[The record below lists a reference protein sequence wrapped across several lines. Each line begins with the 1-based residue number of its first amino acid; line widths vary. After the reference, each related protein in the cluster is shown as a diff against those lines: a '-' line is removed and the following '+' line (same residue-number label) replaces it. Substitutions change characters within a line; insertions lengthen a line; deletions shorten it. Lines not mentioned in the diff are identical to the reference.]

1 MTILFPVSPET
12 QTPVNEF
19 SPTSTPLAN
28 TSNGTTYIYDPV
40 DHKWTIR
47 VGLSEIETP
56 YITLPVDN
64 AVVSPNVDVMI
75 ESSDYTIVSGNP
87 GPHASSD
94 WLVIEGELP
103 KISKNYV
110 TEVTPLNNNWVTLS
124 PINYVNE
131 RGAIYQIH
139 TSRTYDDPITTSDMI
154 TICATGAETPNNNAP
169 TGPVMWMV
177 SNDNGLT
184 YQRATTPFDTEGFK
198 PVPIWYRQ
206 SWLYHRPECNFV
218 ILDVPGRSIE
228 IWLVE
233 KSSIG
238 TMNPQFTLFTR
249 NTYGNGVGYPGPYVQ
264 SMGEFSNGRF
274 STFQMNMVYW
284 AWGPLNSDCTII
296 DGNPYNEIPAGN
308 NLLNLDYFLPP
319 KPTGETPG
327 AYIMTQPVCKSY
339 GKVGDDNFFN
349 FFAWSNQPKDY
360 LTNPYQAFVT
370 HSYGED
376 VMDSANWNPDWYI
389 ETYESIIQTGTI
401 KDAIDAPELG
411 FMVLLVG
418 QSDLYT
424 YTAPPASN
432 PGPGKLEFIPTPFQS
447 ITLNNIMYD
456 GNFYVLT
463 SEDRRSF
470 VTTVDFVHFS
480 PVQFND
486 ITGGFGPVLKN
497 NDAYYA
503 NKKTFLSTQME
514 IQRATQFYDGLKLS
528 IDGANDPAK
537 VENGVFE
544 IGDQVINY
552 EGLEADGTILDL
564 QDDYVTLFPFGGNWT
579 GNSTQRISTP
589 PNQYSVVLDR
599 VRDTENLTS
608 ISLPSTVVLPGLEY
622 RVRVRYRSINNV
634 VSDISEYSTFKT

>member
-19 SPTSTPLAN
+19 SPTSTPVAN

-56 YITLPVDN
+56 YITLPADQ
-64 AVVSPNVDVMI
+64 AVVSPNVDVLI
-75 ESSDYTIVSGNP
+75 ESSDYKIVSGNP

-110 TEVTPLNNNWVTLS
+110 TEVTPLDNNWVDMH
-124 PINYVNE
+124 PINYINT
-131 RGAIYQIH
+131 GGDIYQFH
-139 TSRTYDDPITTSDMI
+139 TRRSYDNPITNEGI
-154 TICATGAETPNNNAP
+154 IVANATMANTPNNRVP
-169 TGPVMWMV
+169 TGPVAWMV
-177 SNDNGLT
+177 STDNGLT
-184 YQRATTPFDTEGFK
+184 WNRATTPWDTEGFK
-198 PVPIWYRQ
+198 PYPAEYSQNWVW
-206 SWLYHRPECNFV
+206 HRPECDFV
-218 ILDVPGRSIE
+218 TMDVPGRATQLWLIAKDE
-228 IWLVE
+228 IGSL
-233 KSSIG
+233 
-238 TMNPQFTLFTR
+238 NPTFTLFS
-249 NTYGNGVGYPGPYVQ
+249 NHVYGDGTGYPGPYVQ
-264 SMGEFSNGRF
+264 SFGEFSNGRF
-274 STFQMNMVYW
+274 TCFRMHMIYW
-284 AWGPLNSDCTII
+284 SWGPRNSDTTII
-296 DGNPYNEIPAGN
+296 DGNPYNNIPAGN
-308 NLLNLDYFLPP
+308 SLMNLPEFAPP
-319 KPTGETPG
+319 KPNGEAANT
-327 AYIMTQPVCKSY
+327 YYQMNQVCKSY

-349 FFAWSNQPKDY
+349 FYSWYNRPKNTIAD
-360 LTNPYQAFVT
+360 PSQHFVT

-376 VMDSANWNPDWYI
+376 VMDSSNWNPDWYI
-389 ETYESIIQTGTI
+389 QTDNLIQAGSI

-418 QSDLYT
+418 QSDLYK

-432 PGPGKLEFIPTPFQS
+432 PGPGELEFIPTPFKS
-447 ITLNNIMYD
+447 ININSVIYD
-456 GNFYVLT
+456 GNFYILT

-470 VTTVDFVHFS
+470 ITTVDFVHFS
-480 PVQFND
+480 PVQFN
-486 ITGGFGPVLKN
+486 IETGGYGPIIKE

-503 NKKTFLSTQME
+503 DHDPFGSMQMNL
-514 IQRATQFYDGLKLS
+514 QRATQFYDGLKLT

-544 IGDQVINY
+544 LGDQIINY
-552 EGLEADGTILDL
+552 EGLEADGTIMDL
-564 QDDYVTLFPFGGNWT
+564 QDDYVTVFPFGGNWT

-589 PNQYSVVLDR
+589 PDQYSVVLDS

-608 ISLPSTVVLPGLEY
+608 ITVPSSIVLPGLEY

-634 VSDISEYSTFKT
+634 VSDLSEYSTFKT